1 MEYILKTNN
10 LTKTFKNTVAL
21 NRVNMHLKRGE
32 IYGFVGENG
41 AGKSTL
47 IRVITGINKPTDGTF
62 ELNVSSRIGSV
73 AAIVETPALYGDLN
87 ALNNLRTHRDLL
99 ALTASDGDLR
109 DYLLLVGL
117 ESELY
122 SKKKAKNFSLGM
134 KQRLSIAF
142 ALMSNPEFIVLDEPM
157 NGLDPV
163 GIKNVR
169 DLILKLNKENGTT
182 FLISSHILN
191 ELDKVAT
198 TYGFI
203 SHGNLIEEISAD
215 DLLKK
220 AKGYTKIT
228 LEESLTKESVALLE
242 EFSYELVSSTVLKV
256 ADEKVAQKIFQTLIN
271 ADVKVKEFNVERE
284 TIEDYY
290 LKVISGGR
298 K

>member
-21 NRVNMHLKRGE
+21 SRVNMNVKRGE

-47 IRVITGINKPTDGTF
+47 IRVITGINQPTDGSF
-62 ELNVSSRIGSV
+62 ELNVDARIGSV

-87 ALNNLRTHRDLL
+87 ALDNLRTHRDLL
-99 ALTASDGDLR
+99 ALTASDAELR

-169 DLILKLNKENGTT
+169 DLILKLNAEKGTT

-191 ELDKVAT
+191 ELDKVAS

-203 SHGNLIEEISAD
+203 SHGNLIEEISAEE
-215 DLLKK
+215 LLKK
-220 AKGYTKIT
+220 AKGFTKIV

-242 EFSYELVSSTVLKV
+242 EFTYELISPTVLRV
-256 ADEKVAQKIFQTLIN
+256 TDEKVAQKIFQTLIN

-290 LKVISGGR
+290 LQVISGGR

>member
-1 MEYILKTNN
+1 M
-10 LTKTFKNTVAL
+10 
-21 NRVNMHLKRGE
+21 
-32 IYGFVGENG
+32 
-41 AGKSTL
+41 
-47 IRVITGINKPTDGTF
+47 
-62 ELNVSSRIGSV
+62 

>member
-1 MEYILKTNN
+1 
-10 LTKTFKNTVAL
+10 
-21 NRVNMHLKRGE
+21 
-32 IYGFVGENG
+32 
-41 AGKSTL
+41 
-47 IRVITGINKPTDGTF
+47 
-62 ELNVSSRIGSV
+62 
-73 AAIVETPALYGDLN
+73 
-87 ALNNLRTHRDLL
+87 DLL
-99 ALTASDGDLR
+99 ALTASDAELR

-169 DLILKLNKENGTT
+169 DLILKLNAEKGTT

-191 ELDKVAT
+191 ELDKVAS

-203 SHGNLIEEISAD
+203 SHGNLIEEISAEE
-215 DLLKK
+215 LLKK
-220 AKGYTKIT
+220 AKGFTKIV

-242 EFSYELVSSTVLKV
+242 EFTYELISPTVLRV
-256 ADEKVAQKIFQTLIN
+256 TDEKVAQKIFQTLIN

-290 LKVISGGR
+290 LQVISGGR